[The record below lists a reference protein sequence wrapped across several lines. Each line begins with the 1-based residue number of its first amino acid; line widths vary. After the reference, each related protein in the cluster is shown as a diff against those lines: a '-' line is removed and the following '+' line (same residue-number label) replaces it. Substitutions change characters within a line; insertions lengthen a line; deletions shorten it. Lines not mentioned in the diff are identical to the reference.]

1 MKSRLRRNYVFIFF
15 IYTIYVIFK
24 IIKDIKI
31 IKIIKIVFDKYIF
44 LIIINTHRL
53 FTLNNFKEK
62 RYGKDDE

>member
-1 MKSRLRRNYVFIFF
+1 M
-15 IYTIYVIFK
+15 FK

-44 LIIINTHRL
+44 LIITNIHRL

-62 RYGKDDE
+62 RYESGKDDE